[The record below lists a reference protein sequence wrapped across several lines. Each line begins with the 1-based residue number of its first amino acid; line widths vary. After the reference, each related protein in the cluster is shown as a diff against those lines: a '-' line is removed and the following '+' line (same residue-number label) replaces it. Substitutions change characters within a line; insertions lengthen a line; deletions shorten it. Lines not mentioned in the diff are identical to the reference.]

1 MTDYQKAVAPP
12 MANLARLLRHFVVSA
27 GDAAATAE
35 KFAVTSPSL
44 TNDVG
49 LGPIRIRLTVDPDL
63 ARQLLVTEADDAHK
77 LALEHHVLA
86 PVMRDGLILLEGDA
100 WARRR
105 QAVASAFAGELMPVL
120 LETTK
125 RVTRAR
131 LPSWSGRVNV
141 SHEARCLV
149 YDLMLR
155 FFAGGTPV
163 GEGPDEQSADAYGR
177 HFTRAERALER
188 RIWDPLGLH
197 ERIKRMAGR
206 TSDLGDEAEWRQ
218 PLRRRIAAGQ
228 QCPVGGPSAL
238 ERLCAHLSSTD
249 TVYHELTTEVAAG
262 ATSIHH
268 LSWTCQLLATHP
280 DVQERLFKEIDAR
293 REGAGSLPSSTERE
307 LADLESAPYLSAVI
321 KESLRLY
328 PPAPFLYRRGRDSYA
343 VVVSI
348 WGMHRHPRLWDQP
361 NDFTPERWLGVNA
374 DPRAYMPFGLGPR
387 TCIGRRFALIESR
400 AALVEILRRFEL
412 KPAGP
417 VPRPRLYI
425 MTRPSRDIR
434 LHVVPRDTVP

>member
-1 MTDYQKAVAPP
+1 
-12 MANLARLLRHFVVSA
+12 MANLVRLFRHIVASG
-27 GDAAATAE
+27 GDAAAAAE
-35 KFAVTSPSL
+35 KFSATSRLL

-49 LGPIRIRLTVDPDL
+49 LGPIRVRLTVDPDL
-63 ARQLLVTEADDAHK
+63 ARRLLVTEAEDAHK

-100 WARRR
+100 WAGRR
-105 QAVASAFAGELMPVL
+105 QAVASAFASELMPDV
-120 LETTK
+120 LETTR
-125 RVTRAR
+125 RVVRAR
-131 LPSWSGRVNV
+131 LASWSGCVNV
-141 SHEARCLV
+141 SHEARCLI

-177 HFTRAERALER
+177 HFMRAERALER
-188 RIWDPLGLH
+188 RIWDPLNLR
-197 ERIKRMAGR
+197 ERVKRMAGR
-206 TSDLGDEAEWRQ
+206 PSHLGDDAEWRR

-228 QCPVGGPSAL
+228 QCPVAGRSAL
-238 ERLCAHLSSTD
+238 ERLCAHLPSND

-268 LSWTCQLLATHP
+268 LSWTCQLLATRP
-280 DVQERLFKEIDAR
+280 DVQERLFEEIDAR
-293 REGAGSLPSSTERE
+293 REVARPLPPSATEHE
-307 LADLESAPYLSAVI
+307 LADLESAPYLSAVV

-328 PPAPFLYRRGRDSYA
+328 PPAPFLYRRGRDPYA

-348 WGMHRHPRLWDQP
+348 WGMHRHPRFWDQP
-361 NDFTPERWLGVNA
+361 DEFTPERWLGVNA

-412 KPAGP
+412 KPTGP
-417 VPRPRLYI
+417 IPRPCLYI

-434 LHVVPRDTVP
+434 IHVVPRDAVH